1 MSRLTAR
8 EISTL
13 VNGELRGDENRAVQG
28 VAPLETAGPDNLSF
42 VASARYLPYLQA
54 TRAGVVL
61 ISDGWAAEVPE
72 ETVAVVVR
80 DPHQALYSVLT
91 KLYPAP
97 RVDGGIHPSAV
108 VAETACIGADVSIG
122 AYAVIGDG
130 VEIGPDTQVG
140 SHAVIGP
147 RTKIGAGVVIH
158 SHATVHEDV
167 RVGNRCV
174 IHSGA
179 RIGNHGFGFIFRDG
193 GFQKIPQVGGCV
205 LEDDVEIGPNS
216 TVDRGSVG
224 DTIVGR
230 GSKIDALVHLGH
242 NVRLGRHVMLAGQ
255 AGVSGSTTIGDGAAL
270 GGQVGVGGHLTIG
283 AGARI
288 GAQAGVISDIPAGE
302 TYSGYP
308 ARPHREALRAQAG
321 AFRLPELLRRLKRLE
336 EAIFGGEGSDN
347 S

>member
-1 MSRLTAR
+1 MSRLTAG
-8 EISTL
+8 EIRAL
-13 VNGELRGDENRAVQG
+13 VNGDLRGDETRAVHG
-28 VAPLETAGPDNLSF
+28 VAPLDIADPETLSF

-54 TRAGVVL
+54 TRAGIVLVVEGWVG
-61 ISDGWAAEVPE
+61 SVPDGS
-72 ETVAVVVR
+72 VAIVVQ

-91 KLYPAP
+91 ELYPP
-97 RVDGGIHPSAV
+97 ERVNGGVHPSSV
-108 VAETACIGADVSIG
+108 VSSSARILGDVSIG
-122 AYAVIGDG
+122 AYAIVGEDAEVGPGSVIG
-130 VEIGPDTQVG
+130 P
-140 SHAVIGP
+140 HAVIGP
-147 RTKIGAGVVIH
+147 RVRIGADVVIH

-167 RVGNRCV
+167 RIGDRCV

-179 RIGNHGFGFIFRDG
+179 RIGNHGFGFIFRNG
-193 GFQKIPQVGGCV
+193 GFVKIPQVGGCI
-205 LEDDVEIGPNS
+205 LEDNVEIGPNS

-224 DTIVGR
+224 DTVVGQ

-270 GGQVGVGGHLTIG
+270 GGQVGVGGHLAIG

-288 GAQAGVISDIPAGE
+288 GAQAGVISDVPAGE

-321 AFRLPELLRRLKRLE
+321 AFRLPELLRRLKKVEDAL
-336 EAIFGGEGSDN
+336 FGRET
-347 S
+347 